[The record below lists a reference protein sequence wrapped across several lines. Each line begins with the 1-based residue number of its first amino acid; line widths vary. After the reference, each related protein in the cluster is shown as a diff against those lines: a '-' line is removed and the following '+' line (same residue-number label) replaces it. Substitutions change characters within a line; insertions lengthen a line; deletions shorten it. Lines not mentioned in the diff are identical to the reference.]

1 MLDGIFTIMEEIKV
15 GEVIISKQIENTEN
29 FQKFKQIITDK
40 KIKVK
45 VVNKGDRISIEKNL
59 YFDIIWPNNNDFILE
74 NALNNNS
81 IVCKISYNNFSM
93 LFTGDIEEQAEVKIL
108 QEYEDNIKI
117 LKSEI
122 LKVAHHGSKTSTTI
136 EFLKAVNPKVALI
149 GVGKNNKFGHP
160 SNEVIQ
166 RLEEKNTKK
175 YRTDEMGEITIK
187 VNKKGAY
194 NIKK

>member
-1 MLDGIFTIMEEIKV
+1 MEEIKV

>member
-1 MLDGIFTIMEEIKV
+1 MDGIFTIMEEIKV